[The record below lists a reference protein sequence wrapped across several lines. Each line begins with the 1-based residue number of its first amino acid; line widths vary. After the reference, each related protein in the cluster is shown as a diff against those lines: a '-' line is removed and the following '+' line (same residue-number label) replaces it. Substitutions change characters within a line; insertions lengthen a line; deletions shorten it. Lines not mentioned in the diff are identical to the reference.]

1 MKKLVS
7 MLVMIVM
14 LTGVFAACGNAPAAS
29 GKKIQ
34 IVTTI
39 FPEYDWVKSIV
50 GDSENVEITMLL
62 DNGVDLH
69 SFQPTAQ
76 DIVKVSSCDMFI
88 YVGGESDKWV
98 DDVLKEAVND
108 KMVVMDLFDVLG
120 ESLKEEE
127 EIEGMQSEEEEEGEG
142 EEEVEYDEHI
152 WLSLRNAQLLIKKI
166 AEEIIKIDPANKSKY
181 EANLES
187 YIGSLTELDAKYKE
201 AADGGRVKTLL
212 FGDRFPF
219 RYMTD
224 DYGLDYYAAFKGCS
238 AETEASFDTVIFLAN
253 KVDELGLHSVLTI
266 EGGDKSIAKTIVQNT
281 ADKNAVILTLDS
293 MQGKTSAD
301 VANGATYLS
310 IMEKNLEVL
319 RNALA

>member
-1 MKKLVS
+1 MKKYISIIV
-7 MLVMIVM
+7 MLVM
-14 LTGVFAACGNAPAAS
+14 LTGVFAACNTAPGSS

-50 GDSENVEITMLL
+50 GDSDNVEITMLL

-88 YVGGESDKWV
+88 YVGGESDAWV
-98 DDVLKEAVND
+98 DDVLKGAVND
-108 KMVVMDLFDVLG
+108 KMVVLDLFDVLG

-127 EIEGMQSEEEEEGEG
+127 EVEGMEKEEEEEG

-152 WLSLRNAQLLIKKI
+152 WLSLKNAQVLVNKI
-166 AEEIIKIDPANKSKY
+166 AGEIIKLDPDNKSKY

-187 YIGSLTELDAKYKE
+187 YTKKLTELDAGYKE
-201 AADGGRVKTLL
+201 VAEGGRVKTLL

-253 KVDELGLHSVLTI
+253 KVNELDLNAVLTI
-266 EGGDKSIAKTIVQNT
+266 EGGDKSIAKTIVDNT
-281 ADKNAVILTLDS
+281 TDKNEQILTLDS
-293 MQGKTSAD
+293 MQGTTSSD
-301 VANGATYLS
+301 VASGATYLS
-310 IMEKNLEVL
+310 VMEKNLEVL
-319 RNALA
+319 RSALA

>member
-1 MKKLVS
+1 MKKYISIIV
-7 MLVMIVM
+7 MLVM
-14 LTGVFAACGNAPAAS
+14 LTGVFAACNTAPGSS

-50 GDSENVEITMLL
+50 GDSDNVEITMLL

-88 YVGGESDKWV
+88 YVGGESDAWV
-98 DDVLKEAVND
+98 DDVLKGAVND
-108 KMVVMDLFDVLG
+108 KMVVLDLFDVLG

-127 EIEGMQSEEEEEGEG
+127 EVEGMEKEEG

-152 WLSLRNAQLLIKKI
+152 WLSLKNAQVLVNKI
-166 AEEIIKIDPANKSKY
+166 AGEIIKLDPDNKSKY

-187 YIGSLTELDAKYKE
+187 YTKKLTELDAGYKE
-201 AADGGRVKTLL
+201 VAEGGRVKTLL

-253 KVDELGLHSVLTI
+253 KVNELDLNAVLTI
-266 EGGDKSIAKTIVQNT
+266 EGGDKSIAKTIVDNT
-281 ADKNAVILTLDS
+281 TDKNEQILTLDS
-293 MQGKTSAD
+293 MQGITSSD
-301 VANGATYLS
+301 VASGATYLS
-310 IMEKNLEVL
+310 VMEKNLEVL
-319 RNALA
+319 RSALA

>member
-1 MKKLVS
+1 MKRIIA
-7 MLVMIVM
+7 MLIMIVM
-14 LTGVFAACGNAPAAS
+14 LTGVFAACSNAPAAS

-187 YIGSLTELDAKYKE
+187 YTGSLTELDAKYKE
-201 AADGGRVKTLL
+201 TADGGRVKTLL

>member
-127 EIEGMQSEEEEEGEG
+127 EIEGMQSDEEEEGEG